1 MVVVVNQ
8 PHINEFRI
16 EGTLSSTFL
25 DTLKK
30 EFGNSMRIERT
41 DDDDWV
47 NVTELEWYKEE
58 LAKETPGG
66 NLRFYR
72 KLAGLTQKELAEKLN
87 STKQHVSDMERNKRA
102 MNTERCFPIQSLS
115 IKSNIMGRLKTLLVL
130 LYLSDRKRRREYSH
144 IRFCTYYKGSLMG
157 KHPNRKRDASSSI
170 DTSCGKAFENQA
182 EWAGLQDLPRG
193 GAYSAQPF
201 NRRLSYWE
209 THACGSGYE
218 RPRASFL

>member
-1 MVVVVNQ
+1 MLVVVNQ

-30 EFGNSMRIERT
+30 EFGNSMRIECT

-102 MNTERCFPIQSLS
+102 ISKKNAKALS
-115 IKSNIMGRLKTLLVL
+115 AIFHVSP
-130 LYLSDRKRRREYSH
+130 DRF
-144 IRFCTYYKGSLMG
+144 I
-157 KHPNRKRDASSSI
+157 
-170 DTSCGKAFENQA
+170 
-182 EWAGLQDLPRG
+182 
-193 GAYSAQPF
+193 
-201 NRRLSYWE
+201 
-209 THACGSGYE
+209 
-218 RPRASFL
+218 